1 MVKNIITTDKNNI
14 DTLYS
19 VQQIRTQ
26 KLNNWKGWKC
36 NALQHVLSI
45 DEKGDGRG
53 GDCESAGY
61 LGNIYDKLKE
71 QNNINTLVGIYLS
84 SATLIVGIAQHQF
97 IVKKKTTKSLR
108 TLLKQLI
115 SFTN

>member
-45 DEKGDGRG
+45 DEKGDVRG
-53 GDCESAGY
+53 GACESAGY
-61 LGNIYDKLKE
+61 LGNIYDKIIFPKNLWVSCPLDWCKC
-71 QNNINTLVGIYLS
+71 YLDMP
-84 SATLIVGIAQHQF
+84 TP
-97 IVKKKTTKSLR
+97 KKS
-108 TLLKQLI
+108 
-115 SFTN
+115 ND

>member
-45 DEKGDGRG
+45 DEKGDVRG

-61 LGNIYDKLKE
+61 LGNIYDKIIFPKNLWVSCPLDWCKC
-71 QNNINTLVGIYLS
+71 YLDMPTPKKS
-84 SATLIVGIAQHQF
+84 NDKNSFIQF
-97 IVKKKTTKSLR
+97 LS
-108 TLLKQLI
+108 Q
-115 SFTN
+115 